1 MFFYTKKNNFQ
12 QNNKKTEKFFCL
24 ALAFLD
30 FFLYYG
36 YLYVLVII
44 NSYKEKRLDFCMQK
58 PFLEHLIELRLRL
71 LYALVAFSVGVAIC
85 YPFAP
90 LIFKFLS
97 EPLWQA
103 MGEEAG
109 RRLIYTGLTEA
120 FLTYLKLSLFG
131 GFILSFPLILWQL
144 WLFVGPGLYDHE
156 KTLIWPFLI
165 TSPLL
170 FLIGASLAY
179 YVVCPW
185 AWQFFLSFERL
196 VETNGLSLQ
205 LEARMSEY
213 LSLIIKLIL
222 AFGLCFQLPLVILG
236 LSSAGILSLESL
248 KRKRKYAFLIIVVVA
263 AVITPPDIISP
274 LSLIIPLY
282 TLYEISIG
290 LLKLSLRR
298 KGLRYVRHQMD
309 SREPRSL

>member
-1 MFFYTKKNNFQ
+1 
-12 QNNKKTEKFFCL
+12 
-24 ALAFLD
+24 
-30 FFLYYG
+30 
-36 YLYVLVII
+36 
-44 NSYKEKRLDFCMQK
+44 MQK

-71 LYALVAFSVGVAIC
+71 MYALLALSVGVVVC
-85 YPFAP
+85 YPMAP
-90 LIFKFLS
+90 HIFKFLC

-103 MGEEAG
+103 MGEETG

-120 FLTYLKLSLFG
+120 FLTYLKLAFFG
-131 GFILSFPLILWQL
+131 GFILAFPLIFWQF
-144 WLFVGPGLYDHE
+144 WLFIGPGLYRHE
-156 KTLIWPFLI
+156 KALIWPFLI

-170 FLIGASLAY
+170 FFMGASLAY

-185 AWQFFLSFERL
+185 AWQFFLSFEMP
-196 VETNGLSLQ
+196 VPTNGLSLQ

-236 LSSAGILSLESL
+236 FANMGIISLTSLE
-248 KRKRKYAFLIIVVVA
+248 RKRKYAFLTIVVVA
-263 AVITPPDIISP
+263 AIITPPDIISP

-290 LLKLSLRR
+290 LLKISLSR
-298 KGLRYVRHQMD
+298 KGLRHARHQMD
-309 SREPRSL
+309 

>member
-1 MFFYTKKNNFQ
+1 MMNKRETKTLNNY
-12 QNNKKTEKFFCL
+12 
-24 ALAFLD
+24 
-30 FFLYYG
+30 LYYG
-36 YLYVLVII
+36 YLCPLVCIHFH
-44 NSYKEKRLDFCMQK
+44 KKRLDFCMQK
-58 PFLEHLIELRLRL
+58 PFLDHLIELRLRL
-71 LYALVAFSVGVAIC
+71 LYALLAFGVGVAVC
-85 YPFAP
+85 YPLAP
-90 LIFKFLS
+90 HIFKFLS

-103 MGEEAG
+103 MGEETG

-120 FLTYLKLSLFG
+120 FLTYLKLACFG
-131 GFILSFPLILWQL
+131 GFILSFPIILWQL
-144 WLFVGPGLYDHE
+144 WLFIGPGLYDHE
-156 KTLIWPFLI
+156 RNLIWPFLV

-185 AWQFFLSFERL
+185 AWQFFLSFEMP
-196 VETNGLSLQ
+196 VTVNGLSLQ

-236 LSSAGILSLESL
+236 LVCAGILSLESL
-248 KRKRKYAFLIIVVVA
+248 KRKRKYAFLIIVVVS

-282 TLYEISIG
+282 PLSEISIG
-290 LLKLSLRR
+290 LLKVSLRR
-298 KGLRYVRHQMD
+298 KGLYHARHQMD
-309 SREPRSL
+309 SGKSRSL

>member
-1 MFFYTKKNNFQ
+1 
-12 QNNKKTEKFFCL
+12 
-24 ALAFLD
+24 
-30 FFLYYG
+30 
-36 YLYVLVII
+36 
-44 NSYKEKRLDFCMQK
+44 MQK
-58 PFLEHLIELRLRL
+58 PFLDHLIELRRRL
-71 LYALVAFSVGVAIC
+71 IYALLALGLGVAVC

-90 LIFKFLS
+90 HIFQFLC

-120 FLTYLKLSLFG
+120 FLTYLKLAFFG
-131 GFILSFPLILWQL
+131 GFILACPFILWQL

-156 KTLIWPFLI
+156 KRLIWPFLI

-170 FLIGASLAY
+170 FFMGASLAY

-185 AWQFFLSFERL
+185 AWQFFLSFEMP
-196 VETNGLSLQ
+196 VSASGLSLQ

-213 LSLIIKLIL
+213 LSLVIKLIL

-236 LSSAGILSLESL
+236 LSFIGVLSLENL
-248 KRKRKYAFLIIVVVA
+248 KRQRKYAFLIIVIVA
-263 AVITPPDIISP
+263 AIITPPDIISP

-282 TLYEISIG
+282 SLYEISIS
-290 LLKLSLRR
+290 LLKIWGRR
-298 KGLRYVRHQMD
+298 KGLYHVGHQVD
-309 SREPRSL
+309 SRKPRSL